1 MRRPSEAAHAS
12 AVSIAVP
19 SPAARIRSAIKV
31 AVVRSSNGRTTRALP
46 RKSEG
51 LKSSSRLAPTMKT
64 HCNSRSSFDS
74 PAPRRHVRTTQV
86 VRGDHYLRG
95 VAGAH
100 LAHMAD
106 EQIQISVGSQ
116 SPDAHNTGA
125 EDRVPRRAPEK
136 YRLARAGWADYEG
149 ISLMIHRVDDV
160 PHLRNTENIEVCRD
174 VGRSTANTLVKLSR
188 AEFARVEIVRWRA
201 DARCH
206 GGVQAGHIDHR
217 LDLGD
222 SCSHVAWPMR
232 DGRVSG

>member
-106 EQIQISVGSQ
+106 EQSKSASVASRR
-116 SPDAHNTGA
+116 T
-125 EDRVPRRAPEK
+125 RTTRAP
-136 YRLARAGWADYEG
+136 R
-149 ISLMIHRVDDV
+149 
-160 PHLRNTENIEVCRD
+160 
-174 VGRSTANTLVKLSR
+174 TASR
-188 AEFARVEIVRWRA
+188 AARQRSIDLPEPDGPTMRA
-201 DARCH
+201 YR
-206 GGVQAGHIDHR
+206 
-217 LDLGD
+217 
-222 SCSHVAWPMR
+222 S
-232 DGRVSG
+232 